1 MRVGTVAA
9 PATGGAVKEASVF
22 YPETLAANSRLRGH
36 WNELWANRNIFAGGR
51 RQYRSHHRNPAQ
63 LLAFFGPTGP
73 FGLTARRN
81 KVTAYDKLWVSPEVW
96 ANMAKPYLVDI
107 NTGTNGVERN
117 RLEAI
122 SRSFLRSPSRCPT
135 RCLAMSS
142 SPMSVART

>member
-1 MRVGTVAA
+1 MV
-9 PATGGAVKEASVF
+9 
-22 YPETLAANSRLRGH
+22 YPETLAANSRRGH
-36 WNELWANRNIFAGGR
+36 WNELWANNQHLRRAGGANIDLTTATR
-51 RQYRSHHRNPAQ
+51 
-63 LLAFFGPTGP
+63 LCCWFFGPTGP

-107 NTGTNGVERN
+107 NTGTNALLSGTV
-117 RLEAI
+117 LDVDQC
-122 SRSFLRSPSRCPT
+122 SFLRSPSRCPT